1 MTGVLIKK
9 GNLDTEMIQIK
20 GKQCEE
26 TQRKDVHLQP
36 KERVLK
42 QILLSQP
49 LDGTRLADTLI
60 LDLDSL
66 ELEDHKF
73 LLLKAPTLSQW
84 PWKTNIWY

>member
-9 GNLDTEMIQIK
+9 GNLDTEMRLVK

-26 TQRKDVHLQP
+26 TQRKAVHLLA

-49 LDGTRLADTLI
+49 LEGTRLADTLI
-60 LDLDSL
+60 MDFDSL
-66 ELEDHKF
+66 LQDNKF
-73 LLLKAPTLSQW
+73 LLLKAPILSQW
-84 PWKTNIWY
+84 PWKTTIWY